1 MVVQFVVLFL
11 ARAIFRETSTEM
23 DVKTVKW
30 MLSWKTN
37 RQKFAMVCSLIDQN
51 LAVKPLARGAW
62 FHLSLQHFDV
72 ISTVDKS
79 TDHGKL

>member
-11 ARAIFRETSTEM
+11 SRAIFRETSTEL

-37 RQKFAMVCSLIDQN
+37 PQKFAMVCSLIDQN
-51 LAVKPLARGAW
+51 LAVKPLARGPW
-62 FHLSLQHFDV
+62 FHLSLQQFDV
-72 ISTVDKS
+72 ISTVVKS